1 MITFRQWLNKN
12 LIQPS
17 LFSYWQPLWSFS
29 YSSIFSWSS
38 NCIYAWTHDPWA
50 PNLCIYPAI
59 LSTLSFFSFYRK
71 AQWKLSIF
79 FFFFFQLSVCMHL
92 LASLCHQ
99 SIYLGIR
106 RETSTSPCILFF
118 QEPIN
123 WFFFFTLFFKYF
135 YGKYVVCEGDQHLCV
150 FCVWYV
156 KKVIRGF
163 IRAFR
168 FTPTHPSAPR
178 VAIDRGRV
186 RGPSARA

>member
-79 FFFFFQLSVCMHL
+79 FFQLSVCMHL

-123 WFFFFTLFFKYF
+123 WFFFLLYF
-135 YGKYVVCEGDQHLCV
+135 LSISTVNMWCV
-150 FCVWYV
+150 KVTSICVYFASDMW
-156 KKVIRGF
+156 RRLSEDSLELSASPRPTPPL
-163 IRAFR
+163 RASR
-168 FTPTHPSAPR
+168 
-178 VAIDRGRV
+178 
-186 RGPSARA
+186 

>member
-1 MITFRQWLNKN
+1 MTHGL
-12 LIQPS
+12 L
-17 LFSYWQPLWSFS
+17 
-29 YSSIFSWSS
+29 
-38 NCIYAWTHDPWA
+38 IYAFTRLFCLPYRFFLFIEK
-50 PNLCIYPAI
+50 PNE
-59 LSTLSFFSFYRK
+59 SSV
-71 AQWKLSIF
+71 
-79 FFFFFQLSVCMHL
+79 FFFFFQLSVCKHL

-123 WFFFFTLFFKYF
+123 WFFFFFTLFFKYF

-178 VAIDRGRV
+178 VAIDRGRA